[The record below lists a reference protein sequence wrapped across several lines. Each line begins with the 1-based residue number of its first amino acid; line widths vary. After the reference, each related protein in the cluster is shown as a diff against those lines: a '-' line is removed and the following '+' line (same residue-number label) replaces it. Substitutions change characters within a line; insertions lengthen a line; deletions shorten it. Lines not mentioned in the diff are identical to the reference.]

1 MLNHKFIIDLEFAQ
15 QSAQLSTPNAKQ
27 KVKAT
32 LAHLNLLIYWRFK
45 IISILVGQVE
55 FSPSLPNGLVISQL

>member
-27 KVKAT
+27 KVKAI
-32 LAHLNLLIYWRFK
+32 LAHLNLLIHRRFK
-45 IISILVGQVE
+45 IIPILNDYDILY
-55 FSPSLPNGLVISQL
+55 SCWTS